1 MYAVNLGNVLQIIG
15 AHQATIT
22 ADVLSSAIDLNDYEG
37 QLAAILKTPGS
48 TGNANNT
55 LDVTIHHADTSG
67 GSYTAASGAAFTQ
80 VGYNAA
86 GEEKIV
92 LNKGALKRWVK
103 FNFDVTGTSPSYACA
118 ALLLGAKKN
127 PA

>member
-1 MYAVNLGNVLQIIG
+1 MYAVNLADVLRIIG
-15 AHQATIT
+15 SHQATIT
-22 ADVLSSAIDLNDYEG
+22 ADGLSAAIDLNDYEG

-48 TGNANNT
+48 TGNADNR
-55 LDVTIHHADTSG
+55 LDVTIHHSDTEG
-67 GSYTAASGAAFTQ
+67 GSYAAASGAAFTQ
-80 VGYNAA
+80 VAYNTA

-103 FNFDVTGTSPSYACA
+103 FNFDVTGTSPSYAVA